1 MALGIKGTIGHVL
14 KKKRGMGVK
23 KSGIII
29 LAFVLFGVFGVGYLS
44 SVQIPAPV
52 KTVSKIVPN
61 EQLPR

>member
-1 MALGIKGTIGHVL
+1 
-14 KKKRGMGVK
+14 MGVK

>member
-1 MALGIKGTIGHVL
+1 M
-14 KKKRGMGVK
+14 K

-29 LAFVLFGVFGVGYLS
+29 IAFILFGVLSVGYLS
-44 SVQIPAPV
+44 AVHIPAPV

>member
-1 MALGIKGTIGHVL
+1 M
-14 KKKRGMGVK
+14 K

-29 LAFVLFGVFGVGYLS
+29 VAFILFGILSVGYLS

>member
-1 MALGIKGTIGHVL
+1 MSLYGWALGYDWRKGGC
-14 KKKRGMGVK
+14 GVK

-29 LAFVLFGVFGVGYLS
+29 IAFILFGVLSVGYLS

>member
-1 MALGIKGTIGHVL
+1 MDIREDK
-14 KKKRGMGVK
+14 GVK
-23 KSGIII
+23 KSGIIV
-29 LAFVLFGVFGVGYLS
+29 LAIMAFAVVSVGYLS

>member
-1 MALGIKGTIGHVL
+1 M
-14 KKKRGMGVK
+14 K

-29 LAFVLFGVFGVGYLS
+29 VAFILFGILSVGYLS

-52 KTVSKIVPN
+52 KTVAKIVPN

>member
-1 MALGIKGTIGHVL
+1 M
-14 KKKRGMGVK
+14 K

-29 LAFVLFGVFGVGYLS
+29 VAFILSGILSVGYLS

>member
-1 MALGIKGTIGHVL
+1 V
-14 KKKRGMGVK
+14 R

-29 LAFVLFGVFGVGYLS
+29 LAVVLFGLLSVGYLS

-52 KTVSKIVPN
+52 KTVSKIIPN